1 MAESPRQ
8 ILDAQI
14 SEAAFTRTVIGLAK
28 TCGWLVYHSRPART
42 AQTVTGIDGVER
54 TVWVTPMMGDV
65 GFPDILALKGIRQV
79 VAELKRQDAPGPRPA
94 QVEWLEAFKEAGAE
108 TFIWRPSDFDEIKRV
123 LGEGRLT

>member
-1 MAESPRQ
+1 MSKSPRQ

-14 SEAAFTRTVIGLAK
+14 SEAAFTHTVIGLARAI
-28 TCGWLVYHSRPART
+28 GWLVYHPRPART

-65 GFPDILALKGIRQV
+65 GFPDILALKGTRLV

-94 QVEWLEAFKEAGAE
+94 QVEWLEAFRRVGAE
-108 TFIWRPSDFDEIKRV
+108 TFVWRPSDFEEIKRV